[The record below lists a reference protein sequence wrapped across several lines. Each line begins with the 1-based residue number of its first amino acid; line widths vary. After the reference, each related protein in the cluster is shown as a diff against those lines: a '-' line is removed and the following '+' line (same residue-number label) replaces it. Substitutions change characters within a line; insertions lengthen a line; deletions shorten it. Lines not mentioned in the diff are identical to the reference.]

1 MNKKINNFKQLIHL
15 ANRHFLVF
23 IKDKLTL
30 FFSLLG
36 PLIVILVFLLFLK
49 NIQVDAVLGYL
60 RKIGIHGSGSN
71 IKKEITKLVLND
83 MFGGVV
89 ATSIITVSF
98 ATCSKVVDDKISGV
112 SRLYMASPIK
122 SSILTGSYILAAFFT
137 SFVINLAVYFI
148 SIIVLAAAGAFYM
161 TIADVFIN
169 IALIFFGVM
178 SATTIFIVLVEGL
191 TKATQ
196 VTTLGS
202 IIGATSGFF
211 LGAYVPLSQ
220 LGNFVQKAVLM
231 LPGTY
236 TVNVLKEGYLK
247 KAVVEV
253 SKKIGDT
260 NGALREVF
268 DWKLKYF
275 NDNEVPI
282 YASFLVL
289 ILSSLI
295 FFTAYVLIKKCA
307 GKPNRKSRE
316 GNKVQSA

>member
-36 PLIVILVFLLFLK
+36 PFIVILVFLLFLK
-49 NIQVDAVLGYL
+49 NIQVDAVMGYL

-137 SFVINLAVYFI
+137 SFVINLTVYFI
-148 SIIVLAAAGAFYM
+148 SIIVLAATGAFYM

-220 LGNFVQKAVLM
+220 LDNFVQKAALM

-295 FFTAYVLIKKCA
+295 FFIAYVLIKKCA
-307 GKPNRKSRE
+307 GKPNRKSRKE
-316 GNKVQSA
+316 NKVQSA

>member
-49 NIQVDAVLGYL
+49 NIQIDAVLGYL

-71 IKKEITKLVLND
+71 MKKEITKLVLND

-122 SSILTGSYILAAFFT
+122 SSVLTGSYVLAAFFT
-137 SFVINLAVYFI
+137 SFVINLTVYFI
-148 SIIVLAAAGAFYM
+148 SIIVLAATGAFYM

-178 SATTIFIVLVEGL
+178 SASTIFIVLVEGL

-295 FFTAYVLIKKCA
+295 FFIAYVLIKKCA
-307 GKPNRKSRE
+307 GKPNRKNRKE
-316 GNKVQSA
+316 NKVQSA

>member
-137 SFVINLAVYFI
+137 SFVINLTVYFI
-148 SIIVLAAAGAFYM
+148 SIIVLAATGAFYM

-220 LGNFVQKAVLM
+220 LGNFAQKAVLM

-247 KAVVEV
+247 KTVVEV

-260 NGALREVF
+260 NGALKEIF

-295 FFTAYVLIKKCA
+295 FFIAYVLIKKCA
-307 GKPNRKSRE
+307 GKPNRKSRKE
-316 GNKVQSA
+316 NKVQSA

>member
-1 MNKKINNFKQLIHL
+1 MNKKINNFKQLLHL

-137 SFVINLAVYFI
+137 SFVINLTVYFI
-148 SIIVLAAAGAFYM
+148 SIIVLAATGAFYM

-295 FFTAYVLIKKCA
+295 FFIAYVLIKKCA
-307 GKPNRKSRE
+307 GKLNRKSRKE
-316 GNKVQSA
+316 NKVQSA

>member
-137 SFVINLAVYFI
+137 SFVINLTVYFI
-148 SIIVLAAAGAFYM
+148 SIIVLAATGAFYM

-220 LGNFVQKAVLM
+220 LGNFIRKAVLL

-236 TVNVLKEGYLK
+236 TVNVLKEGYLRR
-247 KAVVEV
+247 AVDEV
-253 SKKIGDT
+253 AKKIGDT
-260 NGALREVF
+260 HGVIREIF

-275 NDNEVPI
+275 NDKEVPI

-289 ILSSLI
+289 ILSSII
-295 FFTAYVLIKKCA
+295 FFIAYILIKKFA
-307 GKPNRKSRE
+307 GRTNRK
-316 GNKVQSA
+316 NTKDKKVQTK

>member
-112 SRLYMASPIK
+112 SHLYMASPIK

-137 SFVINLAVYFI
+137 SFIINLAVYFI

-275 NDNEVPI
+275 NDNEVPT

-295 FFTAYVLIKKCA
+295 FFIAYVLIKKCA
-307 GKPNRKSRE
+307 GKPNRKSRKE
-316 GNKVQSA
+316 NKVQSA

>member
-137 SFVINLAVYFI
+137 SFVINLTVYFI
-148 SIIVLAAAGAFYM
+148 SIIVLAATGAFYM

-169 IALIFFGVM
+169 VALIFFGVM

-295 FFTAYVLIKKCA
+295 FFIAYVLIKKCA
-307 GKPNRKSRE
+307 GKPNRKSRKE
-316 GNKVQSA
+316 NKVQSA

>member
-36 PLIVILVFLLFLK
+36 PFIVILVFLLFLK
-49 NIQVDAVLGYL
+49 NIQVDAVMGYL

-137 SFVINLAVYFI
+137 SFVINLTVYFI
-148 SIIVLAAAGAFYM
+148 SIIVLAATGAFYM

-220 LGNFVQKAVLM
+220 LDNIVQKAALM

-295 FFTAYVLIKKCA
+295 FFIAYVLIKKCA
-307 GKPNRKSRE
+307 GKPNRKSRKE
-316 GNKVQSA
+316 NKVQSA

>member
-49 NIQVDAVLGYL
+49 NIQVDTVLGYL

-137 SFVINLAVYFI
+137 SFVINLTVYFI
-148 SIIVLAAAGAFYM
+148 SIIVLAATGAFYM

-268 DWKLKYF
+268 NWKLKYF

-295 FFTAYVLIKKCA
+295 FFIAYVLIKKCA
-307 GKPNRKSRE
+307 GKPNRKSRKE
-316 GNKVQSA
+316 NKV

>member
-137 SFVINLAVYFI
+137 SFVINLAVYLI
-148 SIIVLAAAGAFYM
+148 SIIVLAATGAFYM

-295 FFTAYVLIKKCA
+295 FFIAYVLIKKCA
-307 GKPNRKSRE
+307 GKPNRKSRKE
-316 GNKVQSA
+316 NKVQSA

>member
-1 MNKKINNFKQLIHL
+1 
-15 ANRHFLVF
+15 
-23 IKDKLTL
+23 
-30 FFSLLG
+30 
-36 PLIVILVFLLFLK
+36 
-49 NIQVDAVLGYL
+49 
-60 RKIGIHGSGSN
+60 
-71 IKKEITKLVLND
+71 
-83 MFGGVV
+83 
-89 ATSIITVSF
+89 
-98 ATCSKVVDDKISGV
+98 
-112 SRLYMASPIK
+112 MASPIK

-137 SFVINLAVYFI
+137 SFVINLTVYFI
-148 SIIVLAAAGAFYM
+148 SIIVLAATGAFYM

-220 LGNFVQKAVLM
+220 LGNFIQKAVLM

-247 KAVVEV
+247 KAIVEV

-295 FFTAYVLIKKCA
+295 FFIAYVLIKKCA
-307 GKPNRKSRE
+307 GKPNRKSRKE
-316 GNKVQSA
+316 NKVQSA

>member
-49 NIQVDAVLGYL
+49 NIQVDTVLGYL

-137 SFVINLAVYFI
+137 SFVINLTVYFI
-148 SIIVLAAAGAFYM
+148 SIIVLAATGAFYM

-178 SATTIFIVLVEGL
+178 SATNIFIVLVEGL

-295 FFTAYVLIKKCA
+295 FFIAYILIKKFA
-307 GKPNRKSRE
+307 GKVNRKNRKE
-316 GNKVQSA
+316 NKV

>member
-137 SFVINLAVYFI
+137 SFVINLTVYFI
-148 SIIVLAAAGAFYM
+148 SIIVLAVTGAFYM

-253 SKKIGDT
+253 SKKIGDI

-275 NDNEVPI
+275 NDNEVPT

-289 ILSSLI
+289 ILSSFI
-295 FFTAYVLIKKCA
+295 FFIAYVLIKKCA
-307 GKPNRKSRE
+307 GKPNRKSRKE
-316 GNKVQSA
+316 NKVQSA

>member
-307 GKPNRKSRE
+307 GKPNRKSRK

>member
-148 SIIVLAAAGAFYM
+148 SIIVLAATGAFYM

-295 FFTAYVLIKKCA
+295 FFIAYVLIKKCA
-307 GKPNRKSRE
+307 GKPNRKSRKE
-316 GNKVQSA
+316 NKVQSA

>member
-137 SFVINLAVYFI
+137 SFVINLTVYFI
-148 SIIVLAAAGAFYM
+148 SIIVLAATGAFYM

-220 LGNFVQKAVLM
+220 LGNFAQKAVLM

-247 KAVVEV
+247 KTVVEV

-260 NGALREVF
+260 NGALKEIF

-295 FFTAYVLIKKCA
+295 FFIAYVLIKKCA
-307 GKPNRKSRE
+307 GKPNKKSRKE
-316 GNKVQSA
+316 NKVQSA

>member
-60 RKIGIHGSGSN
+60 RKIGINGSGSN

-148 SIIVLAAAGAFYM
+148 SIIVLATTGAFYM

-220 LGNFVQKAVLM
+220 LGNFVQKAVLI

-295 FFTAYVLIKKCA
+295 FFIAYVLIKKCA
-307 GKPNRKSRE
+307 GKPNRKSRKE
-316 GNKVQSA
+316 NKVQSA

>member
-148 SIIVLAAAGAFYM
+148 SIIVLAATGAFYM

-275 NDNEVPI
+275 NDNEVPT
-282 YASFLVL
+282 YSSFLVL

-295 FFTAYVLIKKCA
+295 FFIAYVLIKKCA
-307 GKPNRKSRE
+307 GKPNRKSRKE
-316 GNKVQSA
+316 NKVQSA

>member
-148 SIIVLAAAGAFYM
+148 SIIVLAATGAFYM

-260 NGALREVF
+260 NGALREIF

-295 FFTAYVLIKKCA
+295 FFIAYVLIKKCA
-307 GKPNRKSRE
+307 GKPNRKSRKE
-316 GNKVQSA
+316 NKVQSA

>member
-49 NIQVDAVLGYL
+49 NIQVDAVMGYL

-137 SFVINLAVYFI
+137 SFVINLTVYFI
-148 SIIVLAAAGAFYM
+148 SIIVLAATGAFYM

-295 FFTAYVLIKKCA
+295 FFIAYVLIKKCA
-307 GKPNRKSRE
+307 GKPNRKSRKE
-316 GNKVQSA
+316 NKVQSA

>member
-178 SATTIFIVLVEGL
+178 SAATIFIVLVEGL

-307 GKPNRKSRE
+307 GKPNRKSRK

>member
-49 NIQVDAVLGYL
+49 NIQVDAVMGYL

-112 SRLYMASPIK
+112 SCLYMASPIK

-137 SFVINLAVYFI
+137 SFVINLTVYFI
-148 SIIVLAAAGAFYM
+148 SIIVLAATGAFYM

-202 IIGATSGFF
+202 IIGTISGFF

-220 LGNFVQKAVLM
+220 LGNFIQKAVLM

-247 KAVVEV
+247 KAIVEV

-295 FFTAYVLIKKCA
+295 FFIAYVLIKKCA
-307 GKPNRKSRE
+307 GKPNRKSRKE
-316 GNKVQSA
+316 NKVQSA

>member
-1 MNKKINNFKQLIHL
+1 MNKKIKNFKQLIHL

-148 SIIVLAAAGAFYM
+148 SIIVLAATGAFYM

-211 LGAYVPLSQ
+211 LGAYVPLNQ

-295 FFTAYVLIKKCA
+295 FFIAYVLIKKCA
-307 GKPNRKSRE
+307 GKPNRKSRKE
-316 GNKVQSA
+316 NKVQSA

>member
-148 SIIVLAAAGAFYM
+148 SIIVLAATGAFYM

-275 NDNEVPI
+275 NDNEVPT

-295 FFTAYVLIKKCA
+295 FFIAYVLIKKCA
-307 GKPNRKSRE
+307 GKPNRKSRKE
-316 GNKVQSA
+316 NKVQSA

>member
-137 SFVINLAVYFI
+137 SFVINLTVYFI
-148 SIIVLAAAGAFYM
+148 SIIVLAATGAFYM

-169 IALIFFGVM
+169 IALIFFGVI

-295 FFTAYVLIKKCA
+295 FFIAYVLIKKCA
-307 GKPNRKSRE
+307 GKPNRKSRKE
-316 GNKVQSA
+316 NKVQSA

>member
-137 SFVINLAVYFI
+137 SFVINLTVYFI
-148 SIIVLAAAGAFYM
+148 SIIVLAATGAFYM
-161 TIADVFIN
+161 TIADVFID

-196 VTTLGS
+196 ITTLGS

-295 FFTAYVLIKKCA
+295 FFIAYVLIKKCA
-307 GKPNRKSRE
+307 GKSNRKSRKE
-316 GNKVQSA
+316 NKVQSA